1 MKNLIHKKNK
11 YIITI
16 IGLLGLIP
24 YGLPIM
30 EKNGLV
36 DFFEIKTIDLTIWYG
51 ITILCFLSGVYWGL
65 SINIRIKNNSKLNY
79 LLPALSIIPFM
90 FAIIAV
96 IVSNYLNIILLVVGF
111 LICQILDEL
120 LLKHKIYFNWYILFR
135 RFLTV
140 VVVTLMIYYYIEFSN
155 VQSAK

>member
-1 MKNLIHKKNK
+1 MKNLIHKKNM

-65 SINIRIKNNSKLNY
+65 SINILIKSNLKLNY

-96 IVSNYLNIILLVVGF
+96 IVSNYLNIIFLVVGF
-111 LICQILDEL
+111 LICQILDEIL
-120 LLKHKIYFNWYILFR
+120 FQYKVYLNWYILLR

-140 VVVTLMIYYYIEFSN
+140 VVVTFMIYYYINFSD
-155 VQSAK
+155 V

>member
-1 MKNLIHKKNK
+1 MKNLTHKKNK

-24 YGLPIM
+24 YVFPIM
-30 EKNGLV
+30 EKNGLI

-51 ITILCFLSGVYWGL
+51 ITILCFLSGIYWGL
-65 SINIRIKNNSKLNY
+65 SINILMKSNPRLNY

-90 FAIIAV
+90 FAVIAV
-96 IVSNYLNIILLVVGF
+96 IVSNYLNIIFLVVGF
-111 LICQILDEL
+111 LICQILDEIL
-120 LLKHKIYFNWYILFR
+120 FKHKVYFSWYILLR

-140 VVVTLMIYYYIEFSN
+140 VVVTLMIYYYINFTN
-155 VQSAK
+155 V

>member
-96 IVSNYLNIILLVVGF
+96 IVSNYLNIIFLVVGF
-111 LICQILDEL
+111 LICQILDEIL
-120 LLKHKIYFNWYILFR
+120 FQYKVYLNWYILLR

-140 VVVTLMIYYYIEFSN
+140 VVVTLMIYYYIILSN
-155 VQSAK
+155 V

>member
-11 YIITI
+11 YIITF

-30 EKNGLV
+30 EKNSLV
-36 DFFEIKTIDLTIWYG
+36 DFSEIKTIDLTIWYG

-65 SINIRIKNNSKLNY
+65 SINIHIKNNSKLNY
-79 LLPALSIIPFM
+79 LLSALSIIPFM
-90 FAIIAV
+90 FAITAV
-96 IVSNYLNIILLVVGF
+96 IVSNYLNIIFLVVGF
-111 LICQILDEL
+111 LICQILDEIL
-120 LLKHKIYFNWYILFR
+120 FQYKVYLNWYILLR

-140 VVVTLMIYYYIEFSN
+140 VVVTLMIYYYINFSN
-155 VQSAK
+155 V

>member
-1 MKNLIHKKNK
+1 MKNLIYKKNK

-16 IGLLGLIP
+16 IGLLGLLP
-24 YGLPIM
+24 YGLPII
-30 EKNGLV
+30 EKNGFV

-65 SINIRIKNNSKLNY
+65 SINILIKNNFKLNY

-96 IVSNYLNIILLVVGF
+96 IVSNYLNIIFLVVGF
-111 LICQILDEL
+111 LICQILDEIL
-120 LLKHKIYFNWYILFR
+120 FKYKVYLNWYILLR

-140 VVVTLMIYYYIEFSN
+140 VVVTLMIYYYIKFSN
-155 VQSAK
+155 V

>member
-36 DFFEIKTIDLTIWYG
+36 NCFEIKTIDLTIWYG

-65 SINIRIKNNSKLNY
+65 SINILIKNNSKLNY

-96 IVSNYLNIILLVVGF
+96 IVSNYLNIIFLLVGF
-111 LICQILDEL
+111 LICQILDEIL
-120 LLKHKIYFNWYILFR
+120 FQYKVYLNWYILLR

-140 VVVTLMIYYYIEFSN
+140 VVVTFMIYYYIISSD
-155 VQSAK
+155 V

>member
-1 MKNLIHKKNK
+1 MKNLIHKKKNK

-36 DFFEIKTIDLTIWYG
+36 DFFEIKILDLTIWYG
-51 ITILCFLSGVYWGL
+51 ITILCFLSGIYWGL
-65 SINIRIKNNSKLNY
+65 SINISVKNNLQLNY
-79 LLPALSIIPFM
+79 ILPALSIIPFM
-90 FAIIAV
+90 LAIIAV
-96 IVSNYLNIILLVVGF
+96 IVSNYLNIIFLVIGF
-111 LICQILDEL
+111 LICQILDEIL
-120 LLKHKIYFNWYILFR
+120 FKHKVYFSWYILLR

-140 VVVTLMIYYYIEFSN
+140 VVVTLMIYYYIN
-155 VQSAK
+155 H

>member
-1 MKNLIHKKNK
+1 MKNLIHKKIK

-51 ITILCFLSGVYWGL
+51 ITILCFISGTYWG
-65 SINIRIKNNSKLNY
+65 
-79 LLPALSIIPFM
+79 
-90 FAIIAV
+90 
-96 IVSNYLNIILLVVGF
+96 
-111 LICQILDEL
+111 
-120 LLKHKIYFNWYILFR
+120 
-135 RFLTV
+135 
-140 VVVTLMIYYYIEFSN
+140 
-155 VQSAK
+155 

>member
-51 ITILCFLSGVYWGL
+51 ITILCFISGTYWGL
-65 SINIRIKNNSKLNY
+65 SINIFIKNNSKLNY

-96 IVSNYLNIILLVVGF
+96 IVSNYLNIIFLVLGF
-111 LICQILDEL
+111 LICQILDEIL
-120 LLKHKIYFNWYILFR
+120 FKYKVYLNWYILLR

-140 VVVTLMIYYYIEFSN
+140 VVVTFMIYYYINLSD
-155 VQSAK
+155 V

>member
-24 YGLPIM
+24 YGLPII
-30 EKNGLV
+30 EKNGLI
-36 DFFEIKTIDLTIWYG
+36 DFFETKTIDLTIWYG

-65 SINIRIKNNSKLNY
+65 SINISIKNNSKLNY

-90 FAIIAV
+90 FAVIAV
-96 IVSNYLNIILLVVGF
+96 IVSNYLNIIFLVVGF
-111 LICQILDEL
+111 LICQILDEIL
-120 LLKHKIYFNWYILFR
+120 FRYKVYFNWYILLR

-140 VVVTLMIYYYIEFSN
+140 VVVTLMIYYYITLSN
-155 VQSAK
+155 V

>member
-30 EKNGLV
+30 EKNGFV

-65 SINIRIKNNSKLNY
+65 SINILIKNNSKLNY

-96 IVSNYLNIILLVVGF
+96 IVSNYLNIIFLVVGF
-111 LICQILDEL
+111 LICQILDEIL
-120 LLKHKIYFNWYILFR
+120 FRYRVYFNWYILLR

-140 VVVTLMIYYYIEFSN
+140 VVVTLMIYYYINPSN
-155 VQSAK
+155 V

>member
-1 MKNLIHKKNK
+1 MKNLTHKKNK

-24 YGLPIM
+24 YALPIM

-65 SINIRIKNNSKLNY
+65 SINILIKNNSKLNY

-96 IVSNYLNIILLVVGF
+96 IVSNYLNIIFLVIGF
-111 LICQILDEL
+111 LICQILDEIL
-120 LLKHKIYFNWYILFR
+120 FKFKVYFNWYILLR

-140 VVVTLMIYYYIEFSN
+140 MVVTSMIYYYIVSSN
-155 VQSAK
+155 V

>member
-1 MKNLIHKKNK
+1 MKNLIYKKNK
-11 YIITI
+11 YILII

-36 DFFEIKTIDLTIWYG
+36 DFFEIKILDLTIWYG
-51 ITILCFLSGVYWGL
+51 ITILCFLSGIYWGL
-65 SINIRIKNNSKLNY
+65 SINISIKKNSKLNY
-79 LLPALSIIPFM
+79 ILPALSIIPFM
-90 FAIIAV
+90 LAVIAI
-96 IVSNYLNIILLVVGF
+96 IVSNYLNIIFLVIGF
-111 LICQILDEL
+111 LICQILDEIL
-120 LLKHKIYFNWYILFR
+120 FKHKIYFNWYILLR

>member
-11 YIITI
+11 YIITT

-65 SINIRIKNNSKLNY
+65 SINILIKNNSKLNY

-96 IVSNYLNIILLVVGF
+96 IVSNYLNIIFLVVGF
-111 LICQILDEL
+111 LICQILDEIL
-120 LLKHKIYFNWYILFR
+120 FKYKVYLNWYILLR

-140 VVVTLMIYYYIEFSN
+140 VVVTSMIYYYINLSD
-155 VQSAK
+155 V

>member
-11 YIITI
+11 YIIII

-65 SINIRIKNNSKLNY
+65 SINILIKNNSKLNY

-96 IVSNYLNIILLVVGF
+96 IVSNYLNIIFLVVGF
-111 LICQILDEL
+111 LICQILDEIL
-120 LLKHKIYFNWYILFR
+120 FTHKVYSKWYIQLR

>member
-30 EKNGLV
+30 EKNDLV

-65 SINIRIKNNSKLNY
+65 SINILIKNDSKLNY
-79 LLPALSIIPFM
+79 LLPAFSIIPFM

-96 IVSNYLNIILLVVGF
+96 IVSNYLNIIFLVVGF
-111 LICQILDEL
+111 LICQILDEFL
-120 LLKHKIYFNWYILFR
+120 FKNKIYLNWYILLR

-140 VVVTLMIYYYIEFSN
+140 VVVTLMIYYYINFSD
-155 VQSAK
+155 V

>member
-1 MKNLIHKKNK
+1 MKNLINKKNK

-30 EKNGLV
+30 EKNGFV

-65 SINIRIKNNSKLNY
+65 SINILIKNNSKLNY

-96 IVSNYLNIILLVVGF
+96 IVSNYLNIIFLVVGF
-111 LICQILDEL
+111 LICQILDEIL
-120 LLKHKIYFNWYILFR
+120 FQYKVYLNWYILLR

-140 VVVTLMIYYYIEFSN
+140 VVVTLMIYYYIEFSD
-155 VQSAK
+155 V

>member
-1 MKNLIHKKNK
+1 MRNLIYKKNK
-11 YIITI
+11 YILII

-65 SINIRIKNNSKLNY
+65 SINISIKKNSKLNY
-79 LLPALSIIPFM
+79 ILPALSIIPFM
-90 FAIIAV
+90 LAIIAV
-96 IVSNYLNIILLVVGF
+96 IVSNYLNIIFLVVGF
-111 LICQILDEL
+111 LICQILDEIL
-120 LLKHKIYFNWYILFR
+120 FKYKIYFNWYILLR

-140 VVVTLMIYYYIEFSN
+140 VVVTVMIYYYIKFSN
-155 VQSAK
+155 V